1 MRRLPELAL
10 CAAIAALAGFLVDS
24 PPAQSAEPRDSFT
37 LLSDIHLDPFDPPE
51 LAVRLA
57 ASPVEA
63 WPAIFATIK
72 EQAMSSWGRDTNYAL
87 FASSLDA
94 LAKSAAATDF
104 VIVPGDFLA
113 HEFENKAADALG
125 AASTEEKI
133 SALAVGTTVFVGE
146 SLARAFPDKPIIV
159 ALGNND
165 SDCGDYKITPGGR
178 YLAET
183 RDVVRRLAG
192 ADLLAADFDRTYT
205 AGGYYAVRHPG
216 LPETLILVVNDI
228 LWSAKYRDACGSDG
242 EAAAEAMFAWLRDR
256 LASQKAAGG
265 SVWLVHHIPWGID
278 PFSTADSKDSACAA
292 KVVPFLREPYADA
305 FIGLLRDYR
314 DVIQASYAGHIHT
327 DGYRLL
333 IDDDG
338 NALGLQKVV
347 PAISPIYHQNPAYQ
361 VVTYEPAT
369 GVPTDF
375 STYFLANLDQA
386 SLAVPGDWRL
396 EYTFSE
402 AYGIAPYSADGVAAM
417 VKAIDAGGLAAETYR
432 RLTVVSHGSLSAN
445 DLSAYVCGMTRLK
458 RSGFAR
464 CYCSG

>member
-1 MRRLPELAL
+1 MRRLPELACL
-10 CAAIAALAGFLVDS
+10 AIAALVGFPVNSPQAQPAESYGSLALV
-24 PPAQSAEPRDSFT
+24 
-37 LLSDIHLDPFDPPE
+37 SDIHLDPFDPPE
-51 LAVRLA
+51 LAAQLA

-63 WPAIFATIK
+63 WPAIFATIEK
-72 EQAMSSWGRDTNYAL
+72 QTMSSWGRDTNYAL

-113 HEFENKAADALG
+113 HEFERKAADALG
-125 AASTEEKI
+125 VSSSEEKI
-133 SALAVGTTVFVGE
+133 SALAVGTTAFIGD
-146 SLARAFPDKPIIV
+146 SLARALPDKPIII

-165 SDCGDYKITPGGR
+165 SDCGDYKIMPGGR
-178 YLAET
+178 YLAGT

-192 ADLLAADFDRTYT
+192 ADLLATDFDRTYA

-228 LWSAKYRDACGSDG
+228 LWSADYRDTCGSHG

-292 KVVPFLREPYADA
+292 KVVPFLRAPYADA
-305 FIGLLRDYR
+305 FIRLLRSYR
-314 DVIQASYAGHIHT
+314 DVIQASYAGHVHT

-347 PAISPIYHQNPAYQ
+347 PAISPIYGQNPAFQ
-361 VVTYEPAT
+361 IVTYGRAS

-375 STYFLANLDQA
+375 STYYLANLGEA

-402 AYGIAPYSADGVAAM
+402 AYGIGPYSADSVAAM
-417 VKAIDAGGLAAETYR
+417 VKAIEAGGTAADTYR
-432 RLTVVSHGSLSAN
+432 RLNLVSHGSLPEK
-445 DLSAYVCGMTRLK
+445 DLSAYVCGMTRLE
-458 RSGFAR
+458 RTGFAR
-464 CYCSG
+464 CYCGD